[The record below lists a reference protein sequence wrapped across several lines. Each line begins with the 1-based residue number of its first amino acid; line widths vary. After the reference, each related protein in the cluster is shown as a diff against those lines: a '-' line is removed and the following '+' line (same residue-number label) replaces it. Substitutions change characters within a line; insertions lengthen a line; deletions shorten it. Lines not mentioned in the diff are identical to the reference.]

1 MHPLSED
8 CQHFWTPLSRAFP
21 ALETPL
27 NLEKCS
33 MYPPKFGIISQESK
47 EKREKTKK
55 HPLFKEISGGKV
67 KYTPFFTILG
77 PDFVARKVPLYRT
90 CGHSDPGVRGPGFD
104 HEWRTITKT
113 MSDRISIITI
123 YLQLLLLWFQCSFY
137 EKTVQKQRLGLWLC
151 WHCSQNV
158 YNYFQSKDFTR
169 KIRRFVPICSSQLHA
184 VHRSTRLCVWLVSV
198 ESSERFFFSG
208 TRSISN
214 FGKIFGGY
222 FFLSFRGSFFLG
234 LIFH

>member
-113 MSDRISIITI
+113 MPGRILISTI

-137 EKTVQKQRLGLWLC
+137 EKSTKAEAWIMIMLAL
-151 WHCSQNV
+151 
-158 YNYFQSKDFTR
+158 FT
-169 KIRRFVPICSSQLHA
+169 KFV
-184 VHRSTRLCVWLVSV
+184 
-198 ESSERFFFSG
+198 
-208 TRSISN
+208 
-214 FGKIFGGY
+214 
-222 FFLSFRGSFFLG
+222 
-234 LIFH
+234 